1 MRFPRKVAYV
11 CFIAVLAVLVYFL
24 LSPLI
29 VRVETREVELSKL
42 PELFCKAV
50 FMLNSS
56 KSYLEQSAVK
66 KIVFEEVSS
75 LAREAEDT
83 YIKLSK
89 AHEVLVESESSLG
102 EKLRESSKSYML
114 LAKASVPILNASH
127 KISSVRKDL
136 EKALSSMLD
145 CKVDNALYY
154 WSKCEEN
161 LLKARKELKDAL
173 LTLLEVNSSNLLS
186 TKHRRVYNST
196 VDEVLSTIK
205 TIDELVKLFNIVKEN
220 RELIKMI
227 CNGTQ
232 LCKCDSEKLSN
243 DFSSVCPCKVKWFS
257 YEVSLIKRK
266 FVLETRPKGSKG
278 PGAGYESPS
287 SDD

>member
-1 MRFPRKVAYV
+1 
-11 CFIAVLAVLVYFL
+11 
-24 LSPLI
+24 
-29 VRVETREVELSKL
+29 
-42 PELFCKAV
+42 
-50 FMLNSS
+50 MLNSS

-257 YEVSLIKRK
+257 YEVSLIKRN
-266 FVLETRPKGSKG
+266 FVLKTQPKGSRG